1 MASPTVIQSH
11 ADGAVRVLT
20 LDRPETR
27 NALTRQGLEQLEDC
41 LAAASEPVVYL
52 RGAGAAFCA
61 GADLAVVDSLDRASA
76 VAFAELGQR
85 VAAALAGYSGAVV
98 AGIDGPARG
107 GGVELAVAC
116 DLRVATPA
124 ATFAEPGV
132 EFGLF
137 GAWGGTGRLPR
148 VVGLGNA
155 MDLSLSGRVIDA
167 ATARRMGLVSQIR
180 ERPRAVADEIAAAD
194 PGALRAVARLLREP
208 TGREPLERA
217 EAAAFGECIARS
229 DAPVGE

>member
-1 MASPTVIQSH
+1 MIQSH
-11 ADGAVRVLT
+11 ADGVVRVLT
-20 LDRPETR
+20 LDRPSTR
-27 NALTRQGLEQLEDC
+27 NALTREGLEQLEAC
-41 LAAASEPVVYL
+41 LAAATEPVVYL
-52 RGAGAAFCA
+52 RGAGTAFCA
-61 GADLAVVDSLDRASA
+61 GADLAVVNSLDRASA

-85 VAAALAGYSGAVV
+85 VAAALAEYSGAVV

-107 GGVELAVAC
+107 GGLELALAC

-132 EFGLF
+132 ALGLF

-148 VVGLGNA
+148 IVGLGNA

-167 ATARRMGLVSQIR
+167 ATARRMGLVSQVC
-180 ERPRAVADEIAAAD
+180 ERPRAIADEVATAE

-208 TGREPLERA
+208 RGREPLERA

-229 DAPVGE
+229 DGPIGESRG

>member
-1 MASPTVIQSH
+1 MIQSH
-11 ADGAVRVLT
+11 ADGVVRVLT
-20 LDRPETR
+20 LDRPSTR
-27 NALTRQGLEQLEDC
+27 NALTREGLEQLEAC
-41 LAAASEPVVYL
+41 LAAATEPVVYL
-52 RGAGAAFCA
+52 CGAGTAFCA
-61 GADLAVVDSLDRASA
+61 GADLAVVNSLDRASA

-85 VAAALAGYSGAVV
+85 VAAALAEYSGAVV

-107 GGVELAVAC
+107 GGLELALAC

-132 EFGLF
+132 ALGLF

-148 VVGLGNA
+148 IVGLGNA

-167 ATARRMGLVSQIR
+167 ATARRMGLVSQVC
-180 ERPRAVADEIAAAD
+180 ERPRAIADEVATAE

-208 TGREPLERA
+208 RGREPLERA

-229 DAPVGE
+229 DGPIGESRG